1 MNKLPITIGY
11 LTIED
16 PRDRR
21 TWSGIHHFLLTEL
34 ERWVECVELIGPL
47 PETFAVK
54 CARVLN
60 QVFLRVPG
68 KRFNWRASPWVA
80 RSYAR
85 IIERRLARRPVD
97 LIIAPAGLSTVAC
110 LRTSVPII
118 YINDRCTAGAL
129 GYHDV
134 LQNLLAW
141 SREQSLATE
150 RAALER
156 SSLSIFS
163 SNWAAD
169 AAKLAL
175 PRRADR
181 VRMIPFGANLPEAP
195 ATPGTGTWPT
205 GPLKLLFLGV
215 YWKEK
220 GGPVAYDA
228 LLSLKRAGISAQ
240 LVVCGCEPP
249 AICTDPDLVREGFLN
264 KNEPEELA
272 RLQAHLQSADLLI
285 LPTRFEAY
293 GIVFC
298 EAAANGLPV
307 LASRTGGVPTVVD
320 EGRTG
325 LLFPLDA
332 DGEQYADAIR
342 RLLADSTRLGAMRRA
357 ARERFERVLN
367 WEVFVKTMLDQAE
380 PLISRKRS

>member
-1 MNKLPITIGY
+1 MKLPITIGY

-16 PRDRR
+16 ARDRR
-21 TWSGIHHFLLTEL
+21 TWSGIHHFLLKEL
-34 ERWVECVELIGPL
+34 ERRVERIELIGPL

-54 CARVLN
+54 CTRALN
-60 QVFLRVPG
+60 QFFLRVPG
-68 KRFNWRASPWVA
+68 KRFNWRASPSVA

-85 IIERRLARRPVD
+85 IIEGRLKQCPVD
-97 LIIAPAGLSTVAC
+97 LIIAPAGLSTTAY
-110 LRTSVPII
+110 LRTDTPII
-118 YINDRCTAGAL
+118 YINDRCIAGAL

-134 LQNLLAW
+134 LQNLFDW

-150 RAALER
+150 RAALQNA
-156 SSLSIFS
+156 SLSIFS

-175 PRRADR
+175 PSTADR

-195 ATPGTGTWPT
+195 AAPGIGTWPN

-215 YWKEK
+215 YWNEK
-220 GGPVAYDA
+220 GGPIAYET
-228 LLSLKRAGISAQ
+228 LKSLKRSGIKAQ

-249 AICTDPDLVREGFLN
+249 ADCTDPDLVREGFLN
-264 KNEPEELA
+264 KNKPDDLA
-272 RLQAHLQSADLLI
+272 RLQGHLRTSDLLI

-332 DGEQYADAIR
+332 DGEQYASAIR
-342 RLLADSTRLGAMRRA
+342 SLIADGARLSAMRRA
-357 ARERFERVLN
+357 ARERFEQVLN
-367 WEVFVKTMLDQAE
+367 WEAFVKAMLDQAM
-380 PLISRKRS
+380 PLISRKRPA

>member
-1 MNKLPITIGY
+1 MKLPITIGY

-21 TWSGIHHFLLTEL
+21 TWSGIHHFLLAEL
-34 ERWVECVELIGPL
+34 ERRVERVELIGPL
-47 PETFAVK
+47 PEPFTVK
-54 CARVLN
+54 CARALN
-60 QVFLRVPG
+60 QILLRVPG

-85 IIERRLARRPVD
+85 IIEERLRQRPVD
-97 LIIAPAGLSTVAC
+97 LIIAPAGLSTTAY
-110 LRTSVPII
+110 LRTNTPII

-134 LQNLLAW
+134 LQNLFDW

-150 RAALER
+150 RAALNKA
-156 SSLSIFS
+156 SLSIFS
-163 SNWAAD
+163 SAWAAD

-175 PRRADR
+175 PEAADR

-195 ATPGTGTWPT
+195 ATRGTGTWPI

-215 YWKEK
+215 YWEEK
-220 GGPVAYDA
+220 GGPIAYEA
-228 LLSLKRAGISAQ
+228 LLALKRAGIKAQ
-240 LVVCGCEPP
+240 LVVCGCTPP
-249 AICTDPDLVREGFLN
+249 AECTDLDLIREGFLN
-264 KNEPEELA
+264 KNKPEDLE
-272 RLQAHLQSADLLI
+272 RLQAHLRTADLLI

-307 LASRTGGVPTVVD
+307 LASRTGGVPTVVE

-332 DGEQYADAIR
+332 RGDQYAEAIKD
-342 RLLADSTRLGAMRRA
+342 LLVDGTRLKAMRLA
-357 ARERFERVLN
+357 ARERFDTVLN
-367 WEVFVKTMLDQAE
+367 WPAFVEAMLVQAA